1 MKKMI
6 LCIITMTMGLSASAL
21 SWAGYPYTPY
31 QNVNPAQVIQ
41 PVDYNTTQQY
51 GQPYTQTYI
60 QQPYQTQC
68 QYPGQY
74 ANPYAYQRYGYGTA
88 YPMVNPVLNGL
99 TNVGG
104 GNQIIKNIGRSMFY
118 SMLRGY

>member
-1 MKKMI
+1 MKKII

-21 SWAGYPYTPY
+21 SWLGYPYTPY

-41 PVDYNTTQQY
+41 PVDYNTAQQY

-60 QQPYQTQC
+60 QTPYQTQC

-74 ANPYAYQRYGYGTA
+74 ANPYAYRYGYGMTS
-88 YPMVNPVLNGL
+88 PIVNSTLNGL
-99 TNVGG
+99 TSVNGS
-104 GNQIIKNIGRSMFY
+104 NQIIKNIGRSVFY